1 MSFEGKIP
9 SSFGQ
14 LVKLLFIQ
22 LQEKISKP
30 QYKKKRKSLT
40 QNHQPQPS
48 NCTSRLS
55 PRHQVDQLQRADC
68 AVRFCWWLVNPLV
81 FFVDKIQQVSSSFIY
96 SPLILR
102 VEYPFMVCLILRV
115 VEFFKQLE
123 LILI

>member
-22 LQEKISKP
+22 LQEKI
-30 QYKKKRKSLT
+30 QNHNTKKKREKNLT
-40 QNHQPQPS
+40 QNYQPQPS

-68 AVRFCWWLVNPLV
+68 AVQFLLAVVGKAARFLLIKSAKSVPH
-81 FFVDKIQQVSSSFIY
+81 SFI
-96 SPLILR
+96 PL
-102 VEYPFMVCLILRV
+102 
-115 VEFFKQLE
+115 
-123 LILI
+123 

>member
-22 LQEKISKP
+22 LQEKI
-30 QYKKKRKSLT
+30 QTHNTKKREKNLT

-68 AVRFCWWLVNPLV
+68 AVQFLLAVVGKAAR
-81 FFVDKIQQVSSSFIY
+81 FFVDKIS
-96 SPLILR
+96 
-102 VEYPFMVCLILRV
+102 
-115 VEFFKQLE
+115 
-123 LILI
+123 